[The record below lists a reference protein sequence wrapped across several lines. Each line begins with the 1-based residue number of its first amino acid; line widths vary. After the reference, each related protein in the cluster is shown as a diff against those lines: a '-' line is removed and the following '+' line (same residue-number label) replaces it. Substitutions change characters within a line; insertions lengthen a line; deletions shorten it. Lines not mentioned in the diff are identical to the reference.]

1 MGRKEKAQPH
11 LKAVPMLLHESLYVG
26 VDIGKQRHVAG
37 FVSKTLLQR
46 YERFEACP
54 ALAFEQSR
62 EGFRAL
68 VDRIRELVPLEQ
80 AYFLLE
86 STGHYHR
93 ALVQYLQEMDI
104 PVYIMPVQKRPVG
117 MIKTDKRDAL
127 GLANHLYNQLEL
139 GVQLADK
146 THLVRRL
153 LPATGAA
160 LQLKGWMRHRY
171 ELMHESTQRKN
182 KLIAIC
188 DELFPEFATVL
199 KDPNGVAALAL
210 REHFPTPHTMAT
222 APLTT
227 LAQHRVRNHP
237 SGEQLVELQR
247 LASQTIGT
255 KDVVRQRGLVLEQ
268 QQLIRE
274 LRMLQEHVQQLDVEI
289 VKLVEQSREGQI
301 LISMGIGS
309 IQAAAIMA
317 AIGNVLNFE
326 NGAALKAYFGWAPKR
341 EQSGTTLDHDQLAH
355 TGTRTMKQTMFLVV
369 ANAIQRKDGE
379 WAKLYERLVP
389 RMCSYD
395 ERKRA
400 YRGKL
405 KVLVR
410 IAGQMTKMIYGL
422 LKQDAEI
429 LSKVPPEQEPPPP
442 ILYDPAI
449 HQRHRNGEYR
459 PLKNAAPQRKV
470 IQLPQNT
477 PARDS

>member
-1 MGRKEKAQPH
+1 MARKEKTQPH
-11 LKAVPMLLHESLYVG
+11 LKTVPMLLHESLYVG
-26 VDIGKQRHVAG
+26 VDVGKQQHVAG

-62 EGFRAL
+62 EGFRTL
-68 VDRIRELVPLEQ
+68 IDRIRELVPLEQ
-80 AYFLLE
+80 AYLLLE

-93 ALVQYLQEMDI
+93 ALVQYLQELDI

-117 MIKTDKRDAL
+117 LIKTDKRDAL
-127 GLANHLYNQLEL
+127 GLANQLYNQLEL

-153 LPATGAA
+153 LPASEAA
-160 LQLKGWMRHRY
+160 LQLKGWVRHRY

-182 KLIAIC
+182 KLTAIC
-188 DELFPEFATVL
+188 DELFPEFTWVL
-199 KDPNGVAALAL
+199 KDPNGVAALSL
-210 REHFPTPHTMAT
+210 REHFPTPHAIAT
-222 APLTT
+222 TPVTT
-227 LAQHRVRNHP
+227 LAQHRVSSHP
-237 SGEQLVELQR
+237 FMEQLVELQR

-255 KDVVRQRGLVLEQ
+255 RDVVRQRGLVLEQ

-301 LISMGIGS
+301 LTSMGIGP

-317 AIGNVLNFE
+317 AFGNVLNFE

-341 EQSGTTLDHDQLAH
+341 EQSGTTLDHDQLAR

-369 ANAIQRKDGE
+369 ANVIQRKNCE
-379 WAKLYERLVP
+379 WAKLYERLVR

-410 IAGQMTKMIYGL
+410 IAGQMTEMIYAL

-429 LSKVPPEQEPPPP
+429 LSKVPPGQEPPPP
-442 ILYDPAI
+442 ILYDPEL

-459 PLKNAAPQRKV
+459 PLKNTPPHRKMLR
-470 IQLPQNT
+470 LPERT
-477 PARDS
+477 S

>member
-1 MGRKEKAQPH
+1 MARKEQTQPH

-26 VDIGKQRHVAG
+26 VDVGKQRHVAG

-62 EGFRAL
+62 EGFRTL
-68 VDRIRELVPLEQ
+68 IDRIRELVPLEQ
-80 AYFLLE
+80 AYLLLE

-93 ALVQYLQEMDI
+93 ALVQYLQELDI

-117 MIKTDKRDAL
+117 LIKTDKRDAL
-127 GLANHLYNQLEL
+127 GLANQLYNQLEL

-153 LPATGAA
+153 L
-160 LQLKGWMRHRY
+160 HRY

-182 KLIAIC
+182 KLTAIC
-188 DELFPEFATVL
+188 DELFPEFTWVL
-199 KDPNGVAALAL
+199 KDPNGTAALKL
-210 REHFPTPHTMAT
+210 REHFPTPHAIAT
-222 APLTT
+222 TPLTA
-227 LAQHRVRNHP
+227 LAQHRVSSHP
-237 SGEQLVELQR
+237 SMEQLVELQR

-301 LISMGIGS
+301 LTSMPGIGP

-326 NGAALKAYFGWAPKR
+326 NGATLKAYFGWAPKR
-341 EQSGTTLDHDQLAH
+341 EQSGSTLDRDQLAH

-369 ANAIQRKDGE
+369 ANAIQRKECE

-395 ERKRA
+395 ERKRT

-410 IAGQMTKMIYGL
+410 IAGQMTEMIYAL
-422 LKQDAEI
+422 LKQDAEV
-429 LSKVPPEQEPPPP
+429 LSKTPPGETPPDP
-442 ILYDPAI
+442 ILYDPEL

-459 PLKNAAPQRKV
+459 PLKNTPPHRKV
-470 IQLPQNT
+470 LQLPERT
-477 PARDS
+477 S

>member
-1 MGRKEKAQPH
+1 MTRKEQTQPH
-11 LKAVPMLLHESLYVG
+11 LKAIPMLLHESLYVG
-26 VDIGKQRHVAG
+26 VDVGKQRHVAG
-37 FVSKTLLQR
+37 FVSQTLLHR

-62 EGFRAL
+62 EGFRTL
-68 VDRIRELVPLEQ
+68 IDRIGELVPLEQ
-80 AYFLLE
+80 AYLLLE

-93 ALVQYLQEMDI
+93 ALVQYLQELDI

-117 MIKTDKRDAL
+117 LIKTDKRDAL
-127 GLANHLYNQLEL
+127 GLANQLYNQLEL

-146 THLVRRL
+146 THLIRRL
-153 LPATGAA
+153 LPASEAA
-160 LQLKGWMRHRY
+160 LQLKGWIRHRY

-182 KLIAIC
+182 KLTAIC
-188 DELFPEFATVL
+188 DELFPEFTWVL
-199 KDPNGVAALAL
+199 KDPNGTAALKL
-210 REHFPTPHTMAT
+210 REHFPTPHTIAT
-222 APLTT
+222 TPLTA
-227 LAQHRVRNHP
+227 LAQHRVSSHP
-237 SGEQLVELQR
+237 SPEQLVELQR

-255 KDVVRQRGLVLEQ
+255 KDVIRQRSLVLEQ

-274 LRMLQEHVQQLDVEI
+274 LRLLQEHVKQLDVEI

-301 LISMGIGS
+301 LTSMGIGP

-326 NGAALKAYFGWAPKR
+326 NGATLKAYFGWAPKR
-341 EQSGTTLDHDQLAH
+341 EQSGTTLDHDQLAR

-369 ANAIQRKDGE
+369 ANVIQRKECE

-410 IAGQMTKMIYGL
+410 IAGQMTEMIYAL

-429 LSKVPPEQEPPPP
+429 LSKVPPGQEPPPP
-442 ILYDPAI
+442 ILYDPEL

-459 PLKNAAPQRKV
+459 PLKNTPPHRKV
-470 IQLPQNT
+470 LRLPEPIT
-477 PARDS
+477 

>member
-1 MGRKEKAQPH
+1 MARKEQTQPH

-26 VDIGKQRHVAG
+26 VDVGKQRHVAG
-37 FVSKTLLQR
+37 FVSKTLLHR

-62 EGFRAL
+62 EGFRTL
-68 VDRIRELVPLEQ
+68 IDRIRELVPLEQ
-80 AYFLLE
+80 AYLLLE

-93 ALVQYLQEMDI
+93 ALVQYLQELDI

-117 MIKTDKRDAL
+117 LIKTDKRDAL
-127 GLANHLYNQLEL
+127 GLANQLYNQLEL

-153 LPATGAA
+153 LPASEAA
-160 LQLKGWMRHRY
+160 LQLKGWIRHRY

-182 KLIAIC
+182 KLTAIC
-188 DELFPEFATVL
+188 DELFPEFTWVL
-199 KDPNGVAALAL
+199 KDPNGTAALKL
-210 REHFPTPHTMAT
+210 REHFPTPHAIAT
-222 APLTT
+222 TPLTA
-227 LAQHRVRNHP
+227 LAQHRVSSHP
-237 SGEQLVELQR
+237 SMEQLVELQR

-301 LISMGIGS
+301 LTSMPGIGP
-309 IQAAAIMA
+309 IQAAAIIA

-326 NGAALKAYFGWAPKR
+326 NGATLKAYFGWAPKR
-341 EQSGTTLDHDQLAH
+341 EQSGTTLDRDQLAH

-369 ANAIQRKDGE
+369 ANAIQRKECE

-395 ERKRA
+395 ERKRT

-410 IAGQMTKMIYGL
+410 IAGQMTEMIYAL
-422 LKQDAEI
+422 LKQDAEV
-429 LSKVPPEQEPPPP
+429 LNKTPPGETPPDP
-442 ILYDPAI
+442 ILYDPEL

-459 PLKNAAPQRKV
+459 PLKNTPPHRKV
-470 IQLPQNT
+470 LQLPERT
-477 PARDS
+477 S

>member
-1 MGRKEKAQPH
+1 MRRKEQAQPH
-11 LKAVPMLLHESLYVG
+11 LKAVPMLLQESLYIG
-26 VDIGKQRHVAG
+26 VDIGKHQHVAG

-46 YERFEACP
+46 HERFEACP

-68 VDRIRELVPLEQ
+68 IDRIRELVPLEQ
-80 AYFLLE
+80 AYILLE

-93 ALVQYLQEMDI
+93 ALVQYLQELDL
-104 PVYIMPVQKRPVG
+104 PVYIMPVQKRPAG

-139 GVQLADK
+139 GVQLSDK

-153 LPATGAA
+153 LPAREAA
-160 LQLKGWMRHRY
+160 LQLKGWIRHRY

-182 KLIAIC
+182 KLTAIC
-188 DELFPEFATVL
+188 DELFPEFTWVL

-210 REHFPTPHTMAT
+210 REHFPTPHAMVT
-222 APLTT
+222 APLTM
-227 LAQHRVRNHP
+227 LAQHRVSHHP
-237 SGEQLVELQR
+237 SVQQLVELQR

-255 KDVVRQRGLVLEQ
+255 KDAVRQRGLVLEQ

-289 VKLVEQSREGQI
+289 VKLVERSREGQI
-301 LISMGIGS
+301 LTSMGIGP

-341 EQSGTTLDHDQLAH
+341 EQSGTTLDYDQLAH

-369 ANAIQRKDGE
+369 ANAIQRKDCE

-400 YRGKL
+400 YSEKL
-405 KVLVR
+405 KVMVR
-410 IAGQMTKMIYGL
+410 IAGQRTEMIYAL

-429 LSKVPPEQEPPPP
+429 LSKVPPRARATAS
-442 ILYDPAI
+442 DP
-449 HQRHRNGEYR
+449 
-459 PLKNAAPQRKV
+459 L
-470 IQLPQNT
+470 
-477 PARDS
+477 

>member
-1 MGRKEKAQPH
+1 MARKEQTQPH
-11 LKAVPMLLHESLYVG
+11 HKAVPMLLHESLYVG
-26 VDIGKQRHVAG
+26 VDVGKQQHVAG

-62 EGFRAL
+62 EGFRTL
-68 VDRIRELVPLEQ
+68 IDRIRELVPLEQ
-80 AYFLLE
+80 AYLLLE

-93 ALVQYLQEMDI
+93 ALVQYLQELDI

-117 MIKTDKRDAL
+117 LIKTDKRDAL
-127 GLANHLYNQLEL
+127 GLANQLYNQLEL

-153 LPATGAA
+153 LPASEAA
-160 LQLKGWMRHRY
+160 LQLKGWIRHRY

-182 KLIAIC
+182 KLTAIC
-188 DELFPEFATVL
+188 DGLFPELTWVL
-199 KDPNGVAALAL
+199 KDPNGVAALKL
-210 REHFPTPHTMAT
+210 REHFPTPHAIAT
-222 APLTT
+222 TPLTA
-227 LAQHRVRNHP
+227 LAQHRVSSHP
-237 SGEQLVELQR
+237 SMEQLVELQR

-255 KDVVRQRGLVLEQ
+255 KDIVRQRGLVLEQ

-274 LRMLQEHVQQLDVEI
+274 LRMLQEHVKQLDVEI

-301 LISMGIGS
+301 LTSMPAIGP

-326 NGAALKAYFGWAPKR
+326 NGATLKAYFGWAPKR
-341 EQSGTTLDHDQLAH
+341 EQSGTSLDRDQLAR
-355 TGTRTMKQTMFLVV
+355 TGTRMMKQTMFLVV
-369 ANAIQRKDGE
+369 ANAIQRKECE

-410 IAGQMTKMIYGL
+410 IAGQMTEMIYAL

-429 LSKVPPEQEPPPP
+429 LSRVPPGQEPPPP
-442 ILYDPAI
+442 ILYDPEL

-459 PLKNAAPQRKV
+459 PLKNTPPHRKV
-470 IQLPQNT
+470 LRLPEPIT
-477 PARDS
+477 

>member
-1 MGRKEKAQPH
+1 MARKEQTQPH
-11 LKAVPMLLHESLYVG
+11 LKAVLMLLHESLYVG
-26 VDIGKQRHVAG
+26 VDVGKQRHVAG
-37 FVSKTLLQR
+37 FVSQTLLHR

-62 EGFRAL
+62 EGFRTL
-68 VDRIRELVPLEQ
+68 IDRIRELVPLEQ
-80 AYFLLE
+80 AYLLVE

-93 ALVQYLQEMDI
+93 ALVQYLQELDI
-104 PVYIMPVQKRPVG
+104 PVYLMPVQKRPVG
-117 MIKTDKRDAL
+117 LIKTDKRDAL
-127 GLANHLYNQLEL
+127 GLANQLYNQLEL

-153 LPATGAA
+153 LPASEAA
-160 LQLKGWMRHRY
+160 LQLKGWIRHRY

-182 KLIAIC
+182 KLTAIC
-188 DELFPEFATVL
+188 DELFPELTWVL
-199 KDPNGVAALAL
+199 KDPNGVAALKL
-210 REHFPTPHTMAT
+210 REHFPTPHAIAT
-222 APLTT
+222 TPLTA
-227 LAQHRVRNHP
+227 LAQHRVSSHP
-237 SGEQLVELQR
+237 SLEQLVELQR

-255 KDVVRQRGLVLEQ
+255 KDIVRQRGLVLEQ

-274 LRMLQEHVQQLDVEI
+274 LHMLQEHVQQLDVEI

-301 LISMGIGS
+301 LTSMPAIGP

-317 AIGNVLNFE
+317 AIGNVLNCE
-326 NGAALKAYFGWAPKR
+326 NGATLKAYFGWAPKR
-341 EQSGTTLDHDQLAH
+341 EQSGTSLDRDQLAR

-369 ANAIQRKDGE
+369 ANAIQRKECE

-389 RMCSYD
+389 RMCRYD

-410 IAGQMTKMIYGL
+410 IAGQMTEMIYAL

-429 LSKVPPEQEPPPP
+429 LSKVPPGQEPPPP
-442 ILYDPAI
+442 ILYDPEL

-459 PLKNAAPQRKV
+459 PLKNTSPHRKV
-470 IQLPQNT
+470 LRLPERT
-477 PARDS
+477 T